1 MTSAMTN
8 KRQHYGLVAPPPCL
22 MDWPLR
28 WGRRIDTEL
37 VVIGGDKFQAP
48 MLTRLQVWLLLGS
61 VPLTLVIVMVVFRPW
76 IPRTGVPRVSTTK
89 PSGDAPETAKP
100 TRAKS
105 SKHVLPEKHFVLTTR
120 NNAVVKQDG
129 QHVIDADTELKYAHE
144 RTSNGIVVTFYS
156 FGLKNR
162 HGGEVVESFS
172 LSRDGSVEHAGTL
185 KKGQVFD
192 DLPHDQQQIILASF
206 ATNHCTILVD
216 AHDNEIGRVMF
227 PRIVPSAI
235 NEGLLNTTRLVHG
248 PFWNESAT
256 WTSTKRVPMEHGFAI
271 DCPVHYTKGAS
282 GHVKVSGSFS
292 TNEIRSPLI
301 DVTISNVSCRLSGT
315 LVFDETLRDYTSGQ
329 LTLSYSFDFPDKGAQ
344 TGSIKGRSDLSLQQI
359 TRSP

>member
-1 MTSAMTN
+1 
-8 KRQHYGLVAPPPCL
+8 
-22 MDWPLR
+22 
-28 WGRRIDTEL
+28 
-37 VVIGGDKFQAP
+37 

-76 IPRTGVPRVSTTK
+76 IPRNGFPSGSISTTK
-89 PSGDAPETAKP
+89 SSEDAPASARP
-100 TRAKS
+100 TRAKLS
-105 SKHVLPEKHFVLTTR
+105 QTVLPEKHFVLTTR
-120 NNAVVKQDG
+120 NHAVVKQGG

-162 HGGEVVESFS
+162 HGGEVVESVS
-172 LSRDGSVEHAGTL
+172 LSRDGSVEHAGTH
-185 KKGQVFD
+185 KKEQMFD
-192 DLPHDQQQIILASF
+192 ELPRDQQQIILASF
-206 ATNHCTILVD
+206 ATNHCTIFVD
-216 AHDNEIGRVMF
+216 AQDNEIGRLMF
-227 PRIVPSAI
+227 PQIVPSAI

-271 DCPVHYTKGAS
+271 DCPVHYTKDAS

-292 TNEIRSPLI
+292 TNEIRSPLVDI
-301 DVTISNVSCRLSGT
+301 TISNVACRLSGT

-329 LTLSYSFDFPDKGAQ
+329 LTLSYSFDFPDKGTK
-344 TGSIKGRSDLSLQQI
+344 TGSINGRSDLSLQQI